1 MNHQTSSS
9 LHVLAH
15 GSQRAADVRR
25 VTMLSPVVAML
36 WEQWRMTRGEIAWR
50 LVLSIAAASAVL
62 MLATLTSSE
71 IVRNM
76 AAVLALVLLVVP
88 QMLGW
93 FSIAML
99 NRGQSGFPLYLL
111 YTRPLRTAVIVG
123 VPMAYL
129 ATMSA
134 ALYVVS
140 ALLLRMVFGHPF
152 PLLSIAAFIAI
163 LNVAQLAANWF
174 TRRFSLRM
182 LANVAV
188 AMVWSGLSIKRLTV
202 EEIPG
207 PDVAPP
213 ATWPT
218 VFDLAA
224 ADYVWIGAIGL
235 ALFGLTVRAVNRQR
249 HGGGSTGSAAGPAV
263 GFPDRLVSLFHFK
276 CPTMSATRAQLWF
289 DLRSTG
295 LPLLT
300 VGIPLALVNALLG
313 VVSGPIDAVI
323 TADYREYVGCTIQE
337 CYWARPMSMLFAMV
351 SIGAVTL
358 LGSNAFGVR
367 ARQGRLHAS
376 AFEAT
381 QPYGTGRIAVLKL
394 TVRLMCVLT
403 ALAAIVFSVW
413 ASGLFVGSG
422 KIFGGPFET
431 VAFVFGAFN
440 GSQKLALTV
449 AAFIGAGSAIA
460 LLASFAALRTR
471 YSRRLNLA
479 GLLLLCYLAG
489 LVLLVIGG
497 ERWAATL
504 EAILR
509 TTSWA
514 MTSAVVGVT
523 AYLAWRA
530 FAERLLTPGQ
540 ACGAALLT
548 AAFATAWVTLLGGL
562 ALAFNTEPPAF
573 DIRLLAPALLPLT
586 IGVLAPWSYSR
597 IRHT

>member
-1 MNHQTSSS
+1 
-9 LHVLAH
+9 
-15 GSQRAADVRR
+15 
-25 VTMLSPVVAML
+25 ML
-36 WEQWRMTRGEIAWR
+36 WEQWRLTRSEIAWR
-50 LVLSIAAASAVL
+50 LILSITAASAVL

-71 IVRNM
+71 IARNM
-76 AAVLALVLLVVP
+76 AAVMALVLLVAP
-88 QMLGW
+88 HGLGW
-93 FSIAML
+93 FSVAML

-134 ALYVVS
+134 ALYIVS
-140 ALLLRMVFGHPF
+140 ALLLRVVFDHPF
-152 PLLSIAAFIAI
+152 PLLPVAAFILI
-163 LNVAQLAANWF
+163 LNLAQLLANWF
-174 TRRFSLRM
+174 SRRFSLRM
-182 LANVAV
+182 LANA
-188 AMVWSGLSIKRLTV
+188 AIGLVWTSVSIKRLTV

-213 ATWPT
+213 GMWPA
-218 VFDLAA
+218 VFDFAA
-224 ADYVWIGAIGL
+224 ADYAWIGAIGL
-235 ALFGLTVRAVNRQR
+235 AVFGLTVRAVDRQR
-249 HGGGSTGSAAGPAV
+249 HGGGSAGVAWNPAA
-263 GFPDRLVSLFHFK
+263 GFPDRLVGLFRFK

-289 DLRSTG
+289 ELRSTG

-300 VGIPLALVNALLG
+300 VGILLALMNALLG
-313 VVSGPIDAVI
+313 AVSGPIDAVI
-323 TADYREYVGCTIQE
+323 TADYREYVSCTVQE
-337 CYWARPMSMLFAMV
+337 CYWARPMSMLFAMGSV
-351 SIGAVTL
+351 AAVL
-358 LGSNAFGVR
+358 MLGSNAFGLR
-367 ARQGRLHAS
+367 ARQGRVYAS

-403 ALAAIVFSVW
+403 ALAAIVFSVR
-413 ASGLFVGSG
+413 ASGLFAGAG
-422 KIFGGPFET
+422 RIFGGPFET
-431 VAFVFGAFN
+431 LAFVFGALD

-509 TTSWA
+509 ATSWA
-514 MTSAVVGVT
+514 LTSAIVAMT

-540 ACGAALLT
+540 ACGAALIT

>member
-1 MNHQTSSS
+1 MNHETSSN

-36 WEQWRMTRGEIAWR
+36 WEQWRLTRGEIAWR

-62 MLATLTSSE
+62 MLASLTSSE

-76 AAVLALVLLVVP
+76 AAVMALVLLVAP
-88 QMLGW
+88 HALGW

-129 ATMSA
+129 AALPA

-140 ALLLRMVFGHPF
+140 ALLLRLLFGHPF
-152 PLLSIAAFIAI
+152 PLLPVAAVIAVVNI
-163 LNVAQLAANWF
+163 AQLAANWC
-174 TRRFSLRM
+174 TRRFSVRM

-188 AMVWSGLSIKRLTV
+188 SLVWTGMAIDRLSV
-202 EEIPG
+202 EEIAG

-213 ATWPT
+213 ATWPA
-218 VFDLAA
+218 VFDFPAT
-224 ADYVWIGAIGL
+224 DYVWLGAIGL
-235 ALFGLTVRAVNRQR
+235 AFYGLTVAAVARQR
-249 HGGGSTGSAAGPAV
+249 RGDGRASAPWIPTH
-263 GFPDRLVSLFHFK
+263 GFPDRLVGLFPFK

-289 DLRSTG
+289 DLRSSG

-300 VGIPLALVNALLG
+300 VGLVLALVNALLG
-313 VVSGPIDAVI
+313 AVSGPIDAVI
-323 TADYREYVGCTIQE
+323 TADYREYVSCTIQE
-337 CYWARPMSMLFAMV
+337 CYWARPMSILFAMV
-351 SIGAVTL
+351 SVAAVLT
-358 LGSNAFGVR
+358 LGSNAFGLR
-367 ARQGRLHAS
+367 ARQGRRYAS

-394 TVRLMCVLT
+394 TVRLICVLT

-431 VAFVFGAFN
+431 IAFAFGTLN
-440 GSQKLALTV
+440 GSQKLALAV
-449 AAFIGAGSAIA
+449 AAFISAGSTIA
-460 LLASFAALRTR
+460 LLASFGALRTR

-479 GLLLLCYLAG
+479 GVLLLLYLAG

-497 ERWAATL
+497 QRWIATL
-504 EAILR
+504 EAVLR

-514 MTSAVVGVT
+514 AASAIVGMT

-530 FAERLLTPGQ
+530 FAERLLTPVQ
-540 ACGAALLT
+540 ACGAALMT
-548 AAFATAWVTLLGGL
+548 TAFAAAWVTLLGGL
-562 ALAFNTEPPAF
+562 AMAFTGVPPTY
-573 DIRLLAPALLPLT
+573 DVRLLAPALLPLM

>member
-1 MNHQTSSS
+1 MQ
-9 LHVLAH
+9 
-15 GSQRAADVRR
+15 
-25 VTMLSPVVAML
+25 SPVVALL
-36 WEQWRMTRGEIAWR
+36 WEQWRLTRGEIAWR
-50 LVLSIAAASAVL
+50 LVLGVAAASAVL

-76 AAVLALVLLVVP
+76 AAVMALVLVVTP
-88 QMLGW
+88 HGLGW

-111 YTRPLRTAVIVG
+111 YTHPLRTGVIVG

-129 ATMSA
+129 AAMPA

-140 ALLLRMVFGHPF
+140 ALLLRLVFGHPF
-152 PLLSIAAFIAI
+152 PLLPVAAVITVVNI
-163 LNVAQLAANWF
+163 AQLAANWC
-174 TRRFSLRM
+174 TRRFSVRM

-188 AMVWSGLSIKRLTV
+188 SLVWTGWAINRLSV

-213 ATWPT
+213 ATWPA
-218 VFDLAA
+218 VFDFPP
-224 ADYVWIGAIGL
+224 ADYAWIAAIGL
-235 ALFGLTVRAVNRQR
+235 TLFGVTVAAVARQR
-249 HGGGSTGSAAGPAV
+249 HGGTQPRIAWNPAD
-263 GFPDRLVSLFHFK
+263 GFPDRLVSLFRFK

-300 VGIPLALVNALLG
+300 VGIVLALVSALLG
-313 VVSGPIDAVI
+313 AVSGPIDAVI
-323 TADYREYVGCTIQE
+323 SADYREYVSCTVQE
-337 CYWARPMSMLFAMV
+337 CYWARPMSMLFAVV
-351 SIGAVTL
+351 SVAAVL
-358 LGSNAFGVR
+358 MLGSNAFGLR
-367 ARQGRLHAS
+367 ARQGRVYAS

-394 TVRLMCVLT
+394 TVRLICVLT

-431 VAFVFGAFN
+431 IAFAFGALN
-440 GSQKLALTV
+440 GSQKLALAV

-460 LLASFAALRTR
+460 LLASFGALRTR

-497 ERWAATL
+497 ERWTATL

-514 MTSAVVGVT
+514 AASAVVGVT

-530 FAERLLTPGQ
+530 IAERLLTPGQ
-540 ACGAALLT
+540 AFGAALLT
-548 AAFATAWVTLLGGL
+548 AAFAAAWVTLLGGL
-562 ALAFNTEPPAF
+562 ALVFTGVPATY
-573 DIRLLAPALLPLT
+573 DVRLLAPALLPLT